1 MGWTLCCAS
10 FIVIKNKQ
18 NKRLNDL
25 HFVKTLSYLSSEYE
39 YIVSKTLLEKSNK
52 LQELQNN
59 DGSSK
64 AEIDYVKMEIEALV
78 SMYDNYNNSMSY
90 FRRAQG
96 GRNGLREVHDKT

>member
-1 MGWTLCCAS
+1 M
-10 FIVIKNKQ
+10 Q
-18 NKRLNDL
+18 
-25 HFVKTLSYLSSEYE
+25 FVKTPSYLSSEYE
-39 YIVSKTLLEKSNK
+39 FIVSKTLLEKSHK

-64 AEIDYVKMEIEALV
+64 AEMDYLKMEIEALV

-96 GRNGLREVHDKT
+96 GRNGLREIHDKT

>member
-1 MGWTLCCAS
+1 
-10 FIVIKNKQ
+10 
-18 NKRLNDL
+18 
-25 HFVKTLSYLSSEYE
+25 LSSEYE
-39 YIVSKTLLEKSNK
+39 FIVSKTLLEKSNK
-52 LQELQNN
+52 LHELQNN

-64 AEIDYVKMEIEALV
+64 AEIDCVKMEIEALV